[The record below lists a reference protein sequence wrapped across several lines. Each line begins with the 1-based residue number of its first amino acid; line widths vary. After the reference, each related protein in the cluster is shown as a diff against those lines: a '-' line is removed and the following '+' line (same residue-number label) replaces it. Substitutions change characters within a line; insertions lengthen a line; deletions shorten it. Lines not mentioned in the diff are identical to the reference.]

1 MAVTPDQINAITAV
15 VTELPKLIH
24 GIRELS
30 KAVAAAVEDA
40 YASLGSLREQE
51 VRHNRKVRSAYEDL
65 KTAADKAL
73 SYVNRVDKVFQY
85 SRDEKLLR
93 TIMEQLERTETR
105 PGRRRRWLRWL
116 RRPSYIVPAPQYQLL
131 KEFIEHLKDSFA
143 QVEQHYIEFQEAV
156 REAITSTN
164 NAAEECKLKAV
175 QAQTQQEKT
184 AWTGGAATAVA
195 AGVLGA
201 AAAALAGP
209 FGFIAA
215 AGAVSAVGGAATHHL
230 YKGYE
235 PLIKAF
241 QKQHITLNELAQ
253 KGSEMQESAGQVR
266 EALTGLAMAVDDI
279 ERCQQNY
286 ETIESLCHHLRQMRV
301 NFEAWSDAVS
311 QCRSAIEGKKNEL
324 KRLTF

>member
-1 MAVTPDQINAITAV
+1 MAVTPDEINAIV
-15 VTELPKLIH
+15 LEVTELPKLVH
-24 GIRELS
+24 GIQELS
-30 KAVAAAVEDA
+30 KAVAAAVDDA

-51 VRHNRKVRSAYEDL
+51 VRHNSKVRSAYEDL
-65 KTAADKAL
+65 QTAADKAL
-73 SYVNRVDKVFQY
+73 SYVNRVDKIFQY

-93 TIMEQLERTETR
+93 TIIERLERTETR
-105 PGRRRRWLRWL
+105 RWIRWLPS
-116 RRPSYIVPAPQYQLL
+116 PSYIVPAPEYQLL

-143 QVEQHYIEFQEAV
+143 RVEQHYIEFEEAV
-156 REAITSTN
+156 REAITSIN

-175 QAQTQQEKT
+175 QAQNQQEKT
-184 AWTGGAATAVA
+184 AWTGGAATTVA

-201 AAAALAGP
+201 AAGALAGP
-209 FGFIAA
+209 LGFLAA
-215 AGAVSAVGGAATHHL
+215 AGAVGAVGGAATHHL

-241 QKQHITLNELAQ
+241 QKQHVTVNELAQ

-286 ETIESLCHHLRQMRV
+286 ETVESLCHHLRQMRA
-301 NFEAWSDAVS
+301 NFETWSDAVS
-311 QCRSAIEGKKNEL
+311 RCRSSIEEKKDEL
-324 KRLTF
+324 KRKRQLSF